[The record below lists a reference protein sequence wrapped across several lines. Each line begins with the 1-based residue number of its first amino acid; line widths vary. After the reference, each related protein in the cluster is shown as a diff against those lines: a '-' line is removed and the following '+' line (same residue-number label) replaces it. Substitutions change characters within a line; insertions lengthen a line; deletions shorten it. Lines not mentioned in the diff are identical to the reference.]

1 MEKLEALESF
11 LAKARESL
19 TMPISTDVYGYCGWA
34 RISNWVAQNIEM
46 FSRYVDVVQPMFY
59 PSHFPRDF
67 LGSMDYLPRAK
78 YIYQEGTK
86 RAAYMAEG
94 RSIIRPYVQAF
105 RIGGELAF
113 DQNVYSTYLVNQ
125 VQGSLQGAGSGFTL
139 WNASN
144 DYYMVTVPLGPIIQG
159 STGGHVAISDSYVT
173 GDSSFAGSSN
183 PEEKR

>member
-1 MEKLEALESF
+1 
-11 LAKARESL
+11 
-19 TMPISTDVYGYCGWA
+19 
-34 RISNWVAQNIEM
+34 
-46 FSRYVDVVQPMFY
+46 
-59 PSHFPRDF
+59 
-67 LGSMDYLPRAK
+67 MDYLPRAK

-86 RAAYMAEG
+86 RAAYMVEG

-113 DQNVYSTYLVNQ
+113 DQQVYSTYLVNQ

-159 STGGHVAISDSYVT
+159 STGGHVAVSDSNFA
-173 GDSSFAGSSN
+173 SSESNFASGERAAARNS